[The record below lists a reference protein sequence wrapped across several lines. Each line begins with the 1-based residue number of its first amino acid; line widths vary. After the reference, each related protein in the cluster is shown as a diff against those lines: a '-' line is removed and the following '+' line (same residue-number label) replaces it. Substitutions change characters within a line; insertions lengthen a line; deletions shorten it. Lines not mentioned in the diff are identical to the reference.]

1 MILIESV
8 EMILKPQMSFKAL
21 VLSNKPRVVLFLK
34 NSQSNGEDVFNKSIF
49 GRAKS
54 VVGDITKGFFKDFF
68 SDKFEKD
75 IVSNE
80 NVSFEQP
87 MLENML
93 EENNVDNLI
102 ELNNVSKG
110 VTAKKVLKGMVGVVL
125 ALPFLACMGTLYIA
139 NIVRFAVKNEEDIYV
154 YELNKLF
161 QSNNSNDRKRAI
173 FYLNEMISKH
183 KEGSVEYNATV
194 RFLNENT
201 EIFKLCLESK
211 DCKLFDGTTKF
222 LTEVSKNKCEK
233 TKHDV
238 KSIIVN
244 CLNST
249 DNIKNGNAT
258 KILTEMLK
266 NENNNT
272 KSFGCGIIKLEGVS
286 EIIQRFLG
294 SESESD
300 DLKSNTIYLLT
311 EMLKNNETQAT
322 AEGIVKGCIKSD
334 NAQSMIN
341 TIGLLTA
348 LSKDKNIQT
357 TVVQIVKNCLGQEDS
372 KLRSNAIKLL
382 TNMLKSENTN
392 IENFVKEFFKEENI
406 DLDDE
411 SEVFT
416 GKIEGWLVSNDDQL
430 KANTIALL
438 TEMLK
443 NKNTRAD
450 AERFIGKFSEKIGDW
465 LESDNV

>member
-1 MILIESV
+1 MSDTNKIGGDNTTGLIDKNGNTSIKQNLNVSGFED
-8 EMILKPQMSFKAL
+8 FKRKVAGKSLCRRAVGVITGVFGGAGAAVGGIFAIKVGVAAMVGAL
-21 VLSNKPRVVLFLK
+21 AGLVGAAAAPFVLIGMGALCIAAIIGGIVFFVK
-34 NSQSNGEDVFNKSIF
+34 NSK
-49 GRAKS
+49 
-54 VVGDITKGFFKDFF
+54 
-68 SDKFEKD
+68 
-75 IVSNE
+75 E
-80 NVSFEQP
+80 N
-87 MLENML
+87 
-93 EENNVDNLI
+93 I
-102 ELNNVSKG
+102 
-110 VTAKKVLKGMVGVVL
+110 
-125 ALPFLACMGTLYIA
+125 YI
-139 NIVRFAVKNEEDIYV
+139 K
-154 YELNKLF
+154 ELNKLL
-161 QSNNSNDRKRAI
+161 QNDGVENKKQAI
-173 FYLNEMISKH
+173 SYLNEMISKH
-183 KEGSVEYNATV
+183 KKGSVEYNAAV

-201 EIFKLCLESK
+201 QIFELCLGSK
-211 DCKLFDGTTKF
+211 DRKLFDDITKF
-222 LTEVSKNKCEK
+222 LTEMSKNKCEE
-233 TKHDV
+233 TKHAV